1 MKMTVNNN
9 VQDSV
14 FSLYIVEESANS
26 SKGVFTN
33 CITAITEAVKLLKS
47 EFHADCYVIYRNVP
61 DKTPIVT
68 EDALDAGDKV
78 VHVEAVNNREAIII
92 TLTPKCLKENL
103 VVKSNLADELF
114 KIKYFGQF
122 GPDNPRGGC
131 VVKLHKFVIEDQKS
145 R

>member
-1 MKMTVNNN
+1 MSS
-9 VQDSV
+9 SV

-26 SKGVFTN
+26 AKGVFTN

-47 EFHADCYVIYRNVP
+47 EFYADGYVIYRNVL

-68 EDALDAGDKV
+68 EDDLDSGDKI
-78 VHVEAVNNREAIII
+78 VHVEAFNNREAIII
-92 TLTPKCLKENL
+92 TLTPKCLTENL
-103 VVKSNLADELF
+103 VIKSDLADELF

-131 VVKLHKFVIEDQKS
+131 VVKLHKFVIVDQKS